1 MSNYEVAHGDSVHA
15 HWDTSIWPFVISFGI
30 LALTLSFTLQFVYH
44 LTFPSILAL
53 GIGLPLIL
61 GGIAGWTSE
70 AMGTGEG
77 LSFASMG
84 WFILAEAMIFLS
96 CFVAYWY
103 GRLEASVWPLPG
115 SVDLPKLIPVIMTLT
130 LVTSSVT
137 IHQAEKYVHAGDRG
151 GVVKWLLIT
160 IVLGLAFLGMSGY
173 EWNHLIHENFTIKTN
188 LFGTVFYSITGLH
201 GSHVL
206 VGLAIFITG
215 LFPAMKGNLSPGF
228 WRTAGL
234 YWHFV
239 DIIWFF
245 VVSQVYF
252 W

>member
-1 MSNYEVAHGDSVHA
+1 MSYDAAAVHHDHA
-15 HWDTSIWPFVISFGI
+15 WGTSAWPFVLSFGI
-30 LALTLSFTLQFVYH
+30 LALCCSFMLMFVYG
-44 LTFPSILAL
+44 LPMAAVISL
-53 GIGLPLIL
+53 GIGLPLVI

-70 AMGTGEG
+70 AMNEGEG
-77 LSFASMG
+77 LSFACMG

-96 CFVAYWY
+96 CFVAYWF
-103 GRLEASVWPLPG
+103 GRLEAPVWPLPG
-115 SVDLPKLIPVIMTLT
+115 SVELPKLIPIIMTAT
-130 LVTSSVT
+130 LVTSSFT
-137 IHQAEKYVHAGDRG
+137 IHKVEHYVKTGSSSGATT
-151 GVVKWLLIT
+151 WLLIT
-160 IVLGLAFLGMSGY
+160 ILLGGAFLGMSGY
-173 EWNHLIHENFTIKTN
+173 EWSHLIHQGFTIQVN

-206 VGLAIFITG
+206 VGLGIFLAG
-215 LFPAMKGNLSPGF
+215 LIPVMKGNMSVGF

>member
-1 MSNYEVAHGDSVHA
+1 MSYDAAAVHHDDHA
-15 HWDTSIWPFVISFGI
+15 WGTSAWPLVISLGI
-30 LALTLSFTLQFVYH
+30 LALCCAFMLMFVYE
-44 LTFPSILAL
+44 LPMAAVISL
-53 GIGLPLIL
+53 GIGLPLVI

-70 AMGTGEG
+70 AMGGGEG
-77 LSFASMG
+77 LSFACMG

-96 CFVAYWY
+96 LFIAYWY
-103 GRLEASVWPLPG
+103 GRLSAPEWPLPG
-115 SVDLPKLIPVIMTLT
+115 SVAMPALVPLIMTAT
-130 LVTSSVT
+130 LVTSSFT
-137 IHQAEKYVHAGDRG
+137 IHKVEHYVKAGSSSG
-151 GVVKWLLIT
+151 ATSWLLIT
-160 IVLGLAFLGMSGY
+160 ILLGAAFLGMTGY
-173 EWNHLIHENFTIKTN
+173 EWTHLIHENFTINTN
-188 LFGTVFYSITGLH
+188 LFGSVFYGITGMH

-206 VGLAIFITG
+206 VGLSIFLAG
-215 LFPAMKGNLSPGF
+215 LIPVMRGNLSVGF

>member
-15 HWDTSIWPFVISFGI
+15 HWDTSIYPVVLSLGV
-30 LALTLSFTLQFVYH
+30 LALCTAFMLMFVYH
-44 LTFPSILAL
+44 LPLAAIIAL
-53 GIGLPLIL
+53 GIGLPLVI

-77 LSFASMG
+77 YSFASMG

-96 CFVAYWY
+96 CFAAYWF
-103 GRLEASVWPLPG
+103 GRLEAPVWPLPG
-115 SVDLPKLIPVIMTLT
+115 SVELPKLIPVVMTIA
-130 LVTSSVT
+130 LVTSSLT
-137 IHQAEKYVHAGDRG
+137 IHRAEHFLHAGNQSG
-151 GVVKWLLIT
+151 FVKWLLLT
-160 IVLGLAFLGMSGY
+160 IILGAAFLGMSGY
-173 EWNHLIHENFTIKTN
+173 EWTHLIHENFTIQTN

-206 VGLAIFITG
+206 VGLSIFIAG
-215 LFPAMKGNLSPGF
+215 LFPAMRGNLSPGF
-228 WRTAGL
+228 WRTASL

>member
-1 MSNYEVAHGDSVHA
+1 MSNLEVAHGDGVHA
-15 HWDTSIWPFVISFGI
+15 HWDTSIWPLVLSVGI
-30 LALTLSFTLQFVYH
+30 LALALSFMFQFVYH
-44 LTFPSILAL
+44 LSFPAILSL
-53 GIGLPLIL
+53 GLGLPLIL

-96 CFVAYWY
+96 CFAAYWY
-103 GRLEASVWPLPG
+103 GRLEAPMWPLPG
-115 SVDLPKLIPVIMTLT
+115 SVELPKLIPLIMTAT
-130 LVTSSVT
+130 LVTSSLT
-137 IHQAEKYVHAGDRG
+137 IHRAEQFMHAHDKAGFVR
-151 GVVKWLLIT
+151 WLLLT
-160 IVLGLAFLGMSGY
+160 IVLGLAFLSMSGF
-173 EWNHLIHENFTIKTN
+173 EWTHLIHEGFTIKTN

-206 VGLAIFITG
+206 VGLGIFIAG
-215 LFPAMKGNLSPGF
+215 LFPAMKGNLAPGF
-228 WRTAGL
+228 WRTASL